1 MEAKCQIKFTPAL
14 HSMYLLLSSRE
25 ERSSLIIFLMYSIES
40 AGVRVTLRPL
50 PLLSDARELHRTG
63 GVMLDVRGQRFDI
76 LVNVVI
82 SIASTGALQQCPTI
96 QFRQK

>member
-1 MEAKCQIKFTPAL
+1 
-14 HSMYLLLSSRE
+14 
-25 ERSSLIIFLMYSIES
+25 
-40 AGVRVTLRPL
+40 
-50 PLLSDARELHRTG
+50 
-63 GVMLDVRGQRFDI
+63 MLDVRGQRFDI